1 MDIYDLKISSGEPSV
16 SSNSGDDDNKM
27 EEHNEEPGVSFIKMW
42 PLLVGYA
49 DNLDKPIEEAEP
61 DS

>member
-1 MDIYDLKISSGEPSV
+1 MKISSGEPSV

-27 EEHNEEPGVSFIKMW
+27 EKHNEEPGNNFIKMR